1 MKLILSRSK
10 TEKNYAPNKN
20 MFNLSI
26 NKFKSRQNKL
36 FNKSKNLTV
45 KSFSNLEE
53 EEYIPRL
60 KYKITEEDSFNNKK
74 NLFSLGHF
82 HFNSLFPV
90 ISKNSINI
98 HNVKLKARK
107 SIFLMRNRTKE
118 DKQKKTKYEGKL
130 ENIYKEN
137 SLENKRAEIENKI
150 NKLKRVM
157 EPLSIELSQI
167 LKKIENYQ
175 LDLDIINNF
184 NFSESHFRKIYL
196 SRLRLINN
204 SIGIKNNENTNY
216 YGRRPSISMD
226 KVKSKEFENMIKL
239 EQIKLHKRKLD
250 ITPKLQSLLLKKN
263 NIVIK
268 LDMFEKNLADLK
280 KDLEKVRDDLIKH
293 YHKLLF
299 EGKDTR
305 NEGLSWIIRAIWKL
319 KMNVIMSYLPSFLDE
334 KSIEFLFK
342 YSDKLVEIEEIQKS
356 IEKKNTYL
364 KNVGKK
370 IGKLSE
376 RLLNFDDLKEDTN
389 SSSNNNK
396 NESEKNN
403 NNNNKNNENEKNNNN
418 DNNNKIFQ
426 SPNRIKRKKSVR
438 TSSMILLKSIKRRS
452 IMMTELTPMNALK
465 RILSEVDAPEH
476 FSPKKVEKE
485 RESSSSDSSDS
496 SESSK
501 QSDLSKS
508 SKSSK
513 IEEETFKTSLY
524 NQKKIFNDFSVDN
537 KVQNKPRQTKK
548 KIIKNL
554 EMILNDPSYLDQLTS
569 HLKPTKKLKISDY
582 ENMKN
587 FKIEDLYDSDIVKI
601 FNEYKALLFKLNEK
615 KQDAEKFIKKE
626 LDRIGKC
633 FYKEDYAGKYNT
645 NLNTV
650 IGALIG
656 EDNSKLEVFRLQ
668 REQKEYYKTL
678 KSLRIF
684 NLLNKKI
691 Y

>member
-1 MKLILSRSK
+1 MKLFLSRSK
-10 TEKNYAPNKN
+10 TEKNYEPNKN
-20 MFNLSI
+20 NMFNFST
-26 NKFKSRQNKL
+26 NKFKNRQNKL
-36 FNKSKNLTV
+36 FNKTKNLTIR
-45 KSFSNLEE
+45 SFSNLE

-107 SIFLMRNRTKE
+107 SIFLMRKSTKE
-118 DKQKKTKYEGKL
+118 DKFKRTKYEGKL

-137 SLENKRAEIENKI
+137 TLENKRAEIETKI
-150 NKLKRVM
+150 NKLKRLI
-157 EPLSIELSQI
+157 EPLSLELSQTI
-167 LKKIENYQ
+167 KQIENYQ
-175 LDLDIINNF
+175 LALQIIKNF

-196 SRLRLINN
+196 SRIKSNNHKNN
-204 SIGIKNNENTNY
+204 SIKNENNNLT
-216 YGRRPSISMD
+216 RRTSNSME
-226 KVKSKEFENMIKL
+226 KIKSKEFENMIKL
-239 EQIKLHKRKLD
+239 EQMKLQKRK
-250 ITPKLQSLLLKKN
+250 IEISQ
-263 NIVIK
+263 K
-268 LDMFEKNLADLK
+268 LDKLEVKKSNILIRLDMCEKNLKDLK
-280 KDLEKVRDDLIKH
+280 KELKIVRDDLIKH

-342 YSDKLVEIEEIQKS
+342 YSDKLVEIEQIQKT

-376 RLLNFDDLKEDTN
+376 KLLNFEDLKDYN
-389 SSSNNNK
+389 YNN

-403 NNNNKNNENEKNNNN
+403 TGNNNNIK
-418 DNNNKIFQ
+418 
-426 SPNRIKRKKSVR
+426 SPYKANRKKSIRPPSTV
-438 TSSMILLKSIKRRS
+438 LLKTIKRRS
-452 IMMTELTPMNALK
+452 IVMNELTPMNALK
-465 RILSEVDAPEH
+465 RILSEADAPEN
-476 FSPKKVEKE
+476 FAFKNKKEEKE
-485 RESSSSDSSDS
+485 SHKS

-501 QSDLSKS
+501 SKS
-508 SKSSK
+508 SELSNSKSNSSNQSESFKSSK
-513 IEEETFKTSLY
+513 ASIIEEETFKTSLY
-524 NQKKIFNDFSVDN
+524 NQKKSLNNFSVDN
-537 KVQNKPRQTKK
+537 KDKFKPRQTKK

-615 KQDAEKFIKKE
+615 KRDAEIFIKQE

-633 FYKEDYAGKYNT
+633 FYKEDYSGKYNT
-645 NLNTV
+645 NLKTV

-668 REQKEYYKTL
+668 REQKEYFKTL
-678 KSLRIF
+678 KNLRTF

-691 Y
+691 G

>member
-1 MKLILSRSK
+1 M
-10 TEKNYAPNKN
+10 
-20 MFNLSI
+20 
-26 NKFKSRQNKL
+26 
-36 FNKSKNLTV
+36 
-45 KSFSNLEE
+45 
-53 EEYIPRL
+53 
-60 KYKITEEDSFNNKK
+60 
-74 NLFSLGHF
+74 
-82 HFNSLFPV
+82 
-90 ISKNSINI
+90 
-98 HNVKLKARK
+98 RK
-107 SIFLMRNRTKE
+107 STKE
-118 DKQKKTKYEGKL
+118 DKFKRTKYEGKL

-137 SLENKRAEIENKI
+137 TLENKRTEIETKI
-150 NKLKRVM
+150 NKLKRLI
-157 EPLSIELSQI
+157 EPLSLELSQTI
-167 LKKIENYQ
+167 KQIENYQ
-175 LDLDIINNF
+175 LDLQIIKNF

-196 SRLRLINN
+196 SRIKSNNHKNN
-204 SIGIKNNENTNY
+204 SIKNENNNLT
-216 YGRRPSISMD
+216 RRTSNSME
-226 KVKSKEFENMIKL
+226 KIKSKEFENMIKL
-239 EQIKLHKRKLD
+239 EQMKLQKRK
-250 ITPKLQSLLLKKN
+250 IEISQ
-263 NIVIK
+263 K
-268 LDMFEKNLADLK
+268 LDKLEVKKSNILIRLDMCEKNLKDLK
-280 KDLEKVRDDLIKH
+280 KELKIVRDDLIKH

-376 RLLNFDDLKEDTN
+376 KLLNFEDLKDYN
-389 SSSNNNK
+389 YNN

-403 NNNNKNNENEKNNNN
+403 TGNNNNIK
-418 DNNNKIFQ
+418 
-426 SPNRIKRKKSVR
+426 SPYKANRKKSIR
-438 TSSMILLKSIKRRS
+438 TPSMVLLKTIKRRS
-452 IMMTELTPMNALK
+452 IVMNELTPMNALK
-465 RILSEVDAPEH
+465 RILSEADAPEN
-476 FSPKKVEKE
+476 FAFKNKKEEKE
-485 RESSSSDSSDS
+485 SHKS

-501 QSDLSKS
+501 SKS
-508 SKSSK
+508 SELSNSKSNSSNQSESFKSSK
-513 IEEETFKTSLY
+513 ASIIEEETFKTSLY
-524 NQKKIFNDFSVDN
+524 NQKKSLNNFSVDN
-537 KVQNKPRQTKK
+537 KDKFKPRQTKK

-615 KQDAEKFIKKE
+615 KRDAEIFIKQE

-633 FYKEDYAGKYNT
+633 FYKEDYSGKYNT
-645 NLNTV
+645 NLKTV

-668 REQKEYYKTL
+668 REQKEYFKTL
-678 KSLRIF
+678 KNLRTF

-691 Y
+691 G

>member
-1 MKLILSRSK
+1 MKLFLSRSK
-10 TEKNYAPNKN
+10 TEKNYEPNKN
-20 MFNLSI
+20 NMFNFST
-26 NKFKSRQNKL
+26 NKFKNRQNKL
-36 FNKSKNLTV
+36 FNKTKNLTIRA
-45 KSFSNLEE
+45 FSNLEE
-53 EEYIPRL
+53 EYAPRL
-60 KYKITEEDSFNNKK
+60 KYKITEEDSLSNNKK
-74 NLFSLGHF
+74 NFLIGNL

-107 SIFLMRNRTKE
+107 SIFLMRKSTKE
-118 DKQKKTKYEGKL
+118 DKFKRTKYEGKL

-137 SLENKRAEIENKI
+137 TLENKRTEIETKI
-150 NKLKRVM
+150 NKLKRLI
-157 EPLSIELSQI
+157 EPLSLELSQTI
-167 LKKIENYQ
+167 KQIENYQ
-175 LDLDIINNF
+175 LDLQIIKNF

-196 SRLRLINN
+196 SRLKFNNHKNN
-204 SIGIKNNENTNY
+204 SIKNDNNNLT
-216 YGRRPSISMD
+216 RRTSNSME
-226 KVKSKEFENMIKL
+226 KTKSKEFETMVKL
-239 EQIKLHKRKLD
+239 EQMKLQKRKVE
-250 ITPKLQSLLLKKN
+250 ITQ
-263 NIVIK
+263 K
-268 LDMFEKNLADLK
+268 LDKLEVKKSNILIRLDMCEKNLKDLK
-280 KDLEKVRDDLIKH
+280 KELKIVRDDLIKH

-342 YSDKLVEIEEIQKS
+342 YSDKLVEIEQIQKT

-376 RLLNFDDLKEDTN
+376 KLLNFEDLRDYN
-389 SSSNNNK
+389 YNN

-403 NNNNKNNENEKNNNN
+403 TGNNNNIK
-418 DNNNKIFQ
+418 
-426 SPNRIKRKKSVR
+426 SPYKANRKKSIR
-438 TSSMILLKSIKRRS
+438 TPSMVLLKTIKRRS
-452 IMMTELTPMNALK
+452 IVMNELTPMNALK
-465 RILSEVDAPEH
+465 RILSEADAPEN
-476 FSPKKVEKE
+476 FAFKNKKEEKE
-485 RESSSSDSSDS
+485 SHKS

-501 QSDLSKS
+501 SKS
-508 SKSSK
+508 SELSNSKSNSSNQSDSFKSSKASK

-524 NQKKIFNDFSVDN
+524 NQKKSLNNFSVDN
-537 KVQNKPRQTKK
+537 KDKFKPRQTKK

-615 KQDAEKFIKKE
+615 KRDAEIFIKQE

-633 FYKEDYAGKYNT
+633 FYKEDYSGKYNT
-645 NLNTV
+645 NLKTV

-668 REQKEYYKTL
+668 REQKEYFKTL
-678 KSLRIF
+678 RNLRTF

-691 Y
+691 G

>member
-1 MKLILSRSK
+1 MKLFLSRSK
-10 TEKNYAPNKN
+10 TEKNYEPNKN
-20 MFNLSI
+20 MFNLST
-26 NKFKSRQNKL
+26 NKFKNRQNKL
-36 FNKSKNLTV
+36 FNKTKNLTIR
-45 KSFSNLEE
+45 SFSNLE

-60 KYKITEEDSFNNKK
+60 KYKITEEDSLSNNKK
-74 NLFSLGHF
+74 NFLIGNL

-107 SIFLMRNRTKE
+107 SIFLMRKSTKE
-118 DKQKKTKYEGKL
+118 DKFKRTKYEGKL

-137 SLENKRAEIENKI
+137 TLENKRTEIETKI
-150 NKLKRVM
+150 NKLKRLI
-157 EPLSIELSQI
+157 EPLSLELSQTI
-167 LKKIENYQ
+167 KQIENYQ
-175 LDLDIINNF
+175 LDLQIIKNF

-196 SRLRLINN
+196 SRLKSNNHKNN
-204 SIGIKNNENTNY
+204 SIKNDNNNLT
-216 YGRRPSISMD
+216 RRTSISME
-226 KVKSKEFENMIKL
+226 KTKSKEFEAMVKL
-239 EQIKLHKRKLD
+239 EQMKLQKRKVE
-250 ITPKLQSLLLKKN
+250 ITQ
-263 NIVIK
+263 K
-268 LDMFEKNLADLK
+268 LDKLEVKKSNILIRLDMCEKNLKDLK
-280 KDLEKVRDDLIKH
+280 KELKIVRDDLIKH

-342 YSDKLVEIEEIQKS
+342 YSDKLVEIEQIQKT

-376 RLLNFDDLKEDTN
+376 KLLNFEDLKDYN
-389 SSSNNNK
+389 YNN

-403 NNNNKNNENEKNNNN
+403 TGNNNNIK
-418 DNNNKIFQ
+418 
-426 SPNRIKRKKSVR
+426 SPYKANRKKSIR
-438 TSSMILLKSIKRRS
+438 TPSMVLLKTIKRRS
-452 IMMTELTPMNALK
+452 IVMNELTPMNALK
-465 RILSEVDAPEH
+465 RILSEADAPEN
-476 FSPKKVEKE
+476 FAFKNKKEEKE
-485 RESSSSDSSDS
+485 SHKS

-501 QSDLSKS
+501 SKS
-508 SKSSK
+508 SELSNSKSNSSNQSESFKSSK
-513 IEEETFKTSLY
+513 ASIIEEETFKTSLY
-524 NQKKIFNDFSVDN
+524 NQKKSLNNFSVDN
-537 KVQNKPRQTKK
+537 KDKFKPRQTKK

-615 KQDAEKFIKKE
+615 KRDAEIFIKQE

-633 FYKEDYAGKYNT
+633 FYKEDYSGKYNT
-645 NLNTV
+645 NLKTV

-668 REQKEYYKTL
+668 REQKEYFKTL
-678 KSLRIF
+678 RNLRTF

-691 Y
+691 G

>member
-239 EQIKLHKRKLD
+239 DAKIA
-250 ITPKLQSLLLKKN
+250 I
-263 NIVIK
+263 
-268 LDMFEKNLADLK
+268 F
-280 KDLEKVRDDLIKH
+280 
-293 YHKLLF
+293 
-299 EGKDTR
+299 
-305 NEGLSWIIRAIWKL
+305 II
-319 KMNVIMSYLPSFLDE
+319 
-334 KSIEFLFK
+334 
-342 YSDKLVEIEEIQKS
+342 
-356 IEKKNTYL
+356 
-364 KNVGKK
+364 
-370 IGKLSE
+370 
-376 RLLNFDDLKEDTN
+376 
-389 SSSNNNK
+389 
-396 NESEKNN
+396 
-403 NNNNKNNENEKNNNN
+403 
-418 DNNNKIFQ
+418 
-426 SPNRIKRKKSVR
+426 
-438 TSSMILLKSIKRRS
+438 
-452 IMMTELTPMNALK
+452 
-465 RILSEVDAPEH
+465 
-476 FSPKKVEKE
+476 
-485 RESSSSDSSDS
+485 
-496 SESSK
+496 
-501 QSDLSKS
+501 
-508 SKSSK
+508 
-513 IEEETFKTSLY
+513 
-524 NQKKIFNDFSVDN
+524 
-537 KVQNKPRQTKK
+537 KK
-548 KIIKNL
+548 K
-554 EMILNDPSYLDQLTS
+554 
-569 HLKPTKKLKISDY
+569 
-582 ENMKN
+582 
-587 FKIEDLYDSDIVKI
+587 
-601 FNEYKALLFKLNEK
+601 
-615 KQDAEKFIKKE
+615 
-626 LDRIGKC
+626 
-633 FYKEDYAGKYNT
+633 
-645 NLNTV
+645 
-650 IGALIG
+650 
-656 EDNSKLEVFRLQ
+656 
-668 REQKEYYKTL
+668 
-678 KSLRIF
+678 
-684 NLLNKKI
+684 
-691 Y
+691 

>member
-1 MKLILSRSK
+1 MKLFLSRSK
-10 TEKNYAPNKN
+10 TEKNYEPNKN
-20 MFNLSI
+20 MFNLST
-26 NKFKSRQNKL
+26 NKFKNRQNKL
-36 FNKSKNLTV
+36 FNKTKNLTIR
-45 KSFSNLEE
+45 SFSNLE

-60 KYKITEEDSFNNKK
+60 KYKITEEDSLSNNKK
-74 NLFSLGHF
+74 NFLIGNL

-107 SIFLMRNRTKE
+107 SIFLMRKSTKE
-118 DKQKKTKYEGKL
+118 DKFKRTKYEGKL

-137 SLENKRAEIENKI
+137 TLENKRTEIETKI
-150 NKLKRVM
+150 NKLKRLI
-157 EPLSIELSQI
+157 EPLSLELSQTI
-167 LKKIENYQ
+167 KQIENYQ
-175 LDLDIINNF
+175 LDLQIIKNF

-196 SRLRLINN
+196 SRLKSNNHKNN
-204 SIGIKNNENTNY
+204 SIKNDNNNLT
-216 YGRRPSISMD
+216 RRTSISME
-226 KVKSKEFENMIKL
+226 KTKSKEFETMVKL
-239 EQIKLHKRKLD
+239 EQMKLQKRKVE
-250 ITPKLQSLLLKKN
+250 ITQ
-263 NIVIK
+263 K
-268 LDMFEKNLADLK
+268 LDKLEVKKSNILIRLDMCEKNLKDLK
-280 KDLEKVRDDLIKH
+280 KELKIVRDDLIKH

-342 YSDKLVEIEEIQKS
+342 YSDKLVEIEQIQKT

-376 RLLNFDDLKEDTN
+376 KLLNFEDLKDYN
-389 SSSNNNK
+389 YNN

-403 NNNNKNNENEKNNNN
+403 TGNNNN
-418 DNNNKIFQ
+418 
-426 SPNRIKRKKSVR
+426 IKSLYKANRKKSIR
-438 TSSMILLKSIKRRS
+438 TPSMVLLKTIKRRS
-452 IMMTELTPMNALK
+452 IVMNELTPMNALK
-465 RILSEVDAPEH
+465 RILSEADAPEN
-476 FSPKKVEKE
+476 FAFKNKKEEKE
-485 RESSSSDSSDS
+485 SHKS

-501 QSDLSKS
+501 SKS
-508 SKSSK
+508 SELSNSKSNSSNQSESFKSSK
-513 IEEETFKTSLY
+513 ASIIEEETFKTSLY
-524 NQKKIFNDFSVDN
+524 NQKKSLNNFSVDN
-537 KVQNKPRQTKK
+537 KDKFKPRQTKK

-615 KQDAEKFIKKE
+615 KRDAEIFIKQE

-633 FYKEDYAGKYNT
+633 FYKEDYSGKYNT
-645 NLNTV
+645 NLKTV

-668 REQKEYYKTL
+668 REQKEYFKTL
-678 KSLRIF
+678 RNLRTF

-691 Y
+691 G

>member
-1 MKLILSRSK
+1 MKLFLSRSK
-10 TEKNYAPNKN
+10 TEKNYEPNKN
-20 MFNLSI
+20 NMFNFST
-26 NKFKSRQNKL
+26 NKFKNRQNKL
-36 FNKSKNLTV
+36 FNKTKNLTIRA
-45 KSFSNLEE
+45 FSNLEE
-53 EEYIPRL
+53 EYAPRL
-60 KYKITEEDSFNNKK
+60 KYKITEEDSLSNNKK
-74 NLFSLGHF
+74 NFLIGNL

-107 SIFLMRNRTKE
+107 SIFLMRKSTKE
-118 DKQKKTKYEGKL
+118 DKFKRTKYEGKL

-137 SLENKRAEIENKI
+137 TLENKRTEIETKI
-150 NKLKRVM
+150 NKLKRLI
-157 EPLSIELSQI
+157 EPLSLELSQTI
-167 LKKIENYQ
+167 KQIENYQ
-175 LDLDIINNF
+175 LDLQIIKNF

-196 SRLRLINN
+196 SRIKSNNHKNN
-204 SIGIKNNENTNY
+204 SIKNENNNLT
-216 YGRRPSISMD
+216 RRTSNSME
-226 KVKSKEFENMIKL
+226 KIKSKEFENMIKL
-239 EQIKLHKRKLD
+239 EQMKLQKSKVEITQKLD
-250 ITPKLQSLLLKKN
+250 KLEVKKS
-263 NIVIK
+263 NILIR
-268 LDMFEKNLADLK
+268 LDMCEKNLKDLK
-280 KDLEKVRDDLIKH
+280 KELKIVRDDLIKH

-342 YSDKLVEIEEIQKS
+342 YSDKLVEIEQIQKT

-376 RLLNFDDLKEDTN
+376 KLLNFEDLRDYN
-389 SSSNNNK
+389 YNN

-403 NNNNKNNENEKNNNN
+403 TGNNNNIK
-418 DNNNKIFQ
+418 
-426 SPNRIKRKKSVR
+426 SPYKANRKKSIR
-438 TSSMILLKSIKRRS
+438 TPSMVLLKTIKRRS
-452 IMMTELTPMNALK
+452 IVMNELTPMNALK
-465 RILSEVDAPEH
+465 RILSEADAPEN
-476 FSPKKVEKE
+476 FAFKNKKEEKE
-485 RESSSSDSSDS
+485 SHKS

-501 QSDLSKS
+501 SKS
-508 SKSSK
+508 SELSNSKSNSSNQSESFKSSK
-513 IEEETFKTSLY
+513 ASIIEEETFKTSLY
-524 NQKKIFNDFSVDN
+524 NQKKSLNNFSVDN
-537 KVQNKPRQTKK
+537 KDKFKPRQTKK

-615 KQDAEKFIKKE
+615 KRDAEIFIKQE

-633 FYKEDYAGKYNT
+633 FYKEDYSGKYNT
-645 NLNTV
+645 NLKTV

-668 REQKEYYKTL
+668 REQKEYFKTL
-678 KSLRIF
+678 RNLRTF

-691 Y
+691 G